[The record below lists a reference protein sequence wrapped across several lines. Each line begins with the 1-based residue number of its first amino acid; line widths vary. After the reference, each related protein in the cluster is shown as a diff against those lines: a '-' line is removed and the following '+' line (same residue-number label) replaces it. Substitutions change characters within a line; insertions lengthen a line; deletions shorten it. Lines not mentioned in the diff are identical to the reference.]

1 MLRQGLQL
9 RVHEITA
16 SVASRMSLLRC
27 YSLPRAHSPRYE
39 QGIFLDGAVVG
50 YYKFDSDA
58 LELRVD
64 VWNIKTDAHVS
75 RQLILEEVSPY

>member
-1 MLRQGLQL
+1 MC
-9 RVHEITA
+9 
-16 SVASRMSLLRC
+16 LLCC
-27 YSLPRAHSPRYE
+27 YPLPRAHPPRHE

-50 YYKFDSDA
+50 YWTFTSGA

-75 RQLILEEVSPY
+75 RQLIVEEVSPY